1 MKLTIYDVKGSK
13 KGEKEM
19 PSQFGESVRIDLITR
34 AVLSLL
40 SKARVAYGSKE
51 TAGKRHSA
59 HLTKRRRKYRGSYGY
74 GISRV
79 SRKILSRSGT
89 RFSWVGAVAPGT
101 VGGRRAHPPKPY
113 KNFGEEINVKERR
126 KAIRSAISAT
136 LNKDLVISRGHKIS
150 DNYPFILSSDF
161 ETLKK
166 TKEIKEA
173 FEKLNLKDELERV
186 KEKKIRAGRG
196 KMRNRKYKRK
206 VGPLLVVAHTCPL
219 MKSSQNLNIDVVDV
233 RSLNANR
240 LAPGTVPGRLTLF
253 TETAIDILNKEK
265 LFM

>member
-1 MKLTIYDVKGSK
+1 M
-13 KGEKEM
+13 
-19 PSQFGESVRIDLITR
+19 
-34 AVLSLL
+34 
-40 SKARVAYGSKE
+40 
-51 TAGKRHSA
+51 
-59 HLTKRRRKYRGSYGY
+59 
-74 GISRV
+74 
-79 SRKILSRSGT
+79 
-89 RFSWVGAVAPGT
+89 
-101 VGGRRAHPPKPY
+101 
-113 KNFGEEINVKERR
+113 
-126 KAIRSAISAT
+126 
-136 LNKDLVISRGHKIS
+136 
-150 DNYPFILSSDF
+150 SSDF

-233 RSLNANR
+233 RSLNANC